1 MSETSDTSTSARGG
15 LFGTATSNPLDIPP
29 TSTTTLGRRG
39 TTSRRGRYP
48 QPFYPSPAR
57 DLRSE
62 TPPSLRWTHN
72 VQRSRTS
79 CVNCAANTLM
89 SFSQGGTSSVP
100 TLSRSNAD
108 VGFTSPVTPTS
119 TFPGRYKIGSMS
131 NLRKR

>member
-1 MSETSDTSTSARGG
+1 MSETSDISTSPRANP
-15 LFGTATSNPLDIPP
+15 FGIATSSPP
-29 TSTTTLGRRG
+29 ETLATSTTTFARHG
-39 TTSRRGRYP
+39 TISRRARYP
-48 QPFYPSPAR
+48 QPFYPPRPR

-62 TPPSLRWTHN
+62 TPPSLRSTHS
-72 VQRSRTS
+72 VQRSRTL